1 LPAIIN
7 QIVQRFESLSGV
19 ERVSSNLAPQE
30 LTADAERIL
39 STSAA
44 RLETAVF

>member
-1 LPAIIN
+1 MAPIN

-19 ERVSSNLAPQE
+19 ERFSTNLAPQE

>member
-1 LPAIIN
+1 MAPLN
-7 QIVQRFESLSGV
+7 QIVQRFESLSGSD
-19 ERVSSNLAPQE
+19 RFSSNLAPRE
-30 LTADAERIL
+30 LTADAEKIL